1 MRKNLEIEFL
11 FSFVIRILLYFNHD
25 RNDEKNITKFL
36 AKFGICIH
44 LNARNLLQNYLPL
57 IYY

>member
-11 FSFVIRILLYFNHD
+11 FSFVIRILPYFNHD
-25 RNDEKNITKFL
+25 RNDENNITEFL
-36 AKFGICIH
+36 DKFGIFIH
-44 LNARNLLQNYLPL
+44 LNARNLLQNYLPF